1 MDELINEAIN
11 FDQVSTRMQPA
22 TQLNEP
28 GYEDLSEDEQL
39 KEDVNE
45 EMAEIGAAIKE

>member
-11 FDQVSTRMQPA
+11 FNQGALIQPA
-22 TQLNEP
+22 SQLSEP

-39 KEDVNE
+39 
-45 EMAEIGAAIKE
+45 